1 MKTVSMQPYR
11 RWKKVAAV
19 LLAALAVLAI
29 RGCYARYDNEI
40 FTVSVP
46 AYWGTIVPPLQ
57 HSIVGYGVMI
67 NQFEPLVRR
76 GKNGLLEPMGAKAWA
91 FSDDRRT
98 LRFTID
104 VSRRFSDGS
113 FVSAAD
119 FKRSWED
126 GLRMQPKSSNSS
138 LSDALSE
145 VKGFGE
151 REKNGG
157 ISGVKAVGA
166 DVLELEFRKPVR
178 SILEQLSSVR
188 YAAYKRAGDG
198 YIGTGPYVM
207 TEKDKELALA
217 ANVYYQGPAPKI
229 KKFRI
234 TIVPPGSVAEKLR
247 SGEIDAALFAERA
260 GLGDCSEKNIR
271 CTFGQEGSHSEMML
285 NGMRGRFFSDP
296 RRRAAMQA
304 LLWNYFKANRADW
317 PGVFKGNGFFL
328 DPQSYLRFQAGRLPD
343 AEAEAI
349 IAGGAPYIGKLL
361 ADSKKRPVVVCSAP
375 NSAWLAEI
383 LKKNGVTLSE
393 KSRTDLS
400 EKDVLDMFYKTQ
412 EPDMI
417 PLTISVYDGD
427 PDSLY
432 HLLGKHGSIFS
443 PMSERAPV
451 AGMLEDGRKIMD
463 PGGLAPHY
471 MGVSRKI
478 LEEVPY
484 VHLGYFY
491 RAIAYNPR
499 RVRVS
504 EKFMSR
510 NNQSVA
516 VFEPKGFLR

>member
-1 MKTVSMQPYR
+1 MNVSDNLYR
-11 RWKKVAAV
+11 RRKKIAAV
-19 LLAALAVLAI
+19 LLAALAVLAVKEYS
-29 RGCYARYDNEI
+29 GGHKKDFY
-40 FTVSVP
+40 TVSVP
-46 AYWGTIVPPLQ
+46 AYWGTIIPPLQ

-113 FVSAAD
+113 QVTAAD
-119 FKRSWED
+119 FKRSWEE
-126 GLRMQPKSSNSS
+126 GLRMRPKSSNSS

-157 ISGVKAVGA
+157 ISGIRAVGA
-166 DVLELEFRKPVR
+166 DTLELEFGKPVR

-188 YAAYKRAGDG
+188 YAAYKQTRDG

-207 TEKDKELALA
+207 AEKEKVLTLVPNEH
-217 ANVYYQGPAPKI
+217 YQGPSPKI
-229 KKFRI
+229 KKLLI
-234 TIVPPGSVAEKLR
+234 TIVPPGAVADKLR

-260 GLGDCSEKNIR
+260 GISDCDEENIN

-285 NGMRGRFFSDP
+285 NGMPGRFFSDP

-304 LLWNYFKANRADW
+304 LLWGYFKNNREEW
-317 PGVFKGNGFFL
+317 PPVFRGNGFFL

-343 AEAEAI
+343 AEAEAV
-349 IAGGAPYIGKLL
+349 IAKGAPYLDKLA
-361 ADSKKRPVVVCSAP
+361 ADSKKNPLVVCSAP
-375 NSAWLAEI
+375 NSAWLAGI
-383 LKKNGVTLSE
+383 LEKNGISISK
-393 KSRTDLS
+393 KSKSDLP
-400 EKDVLDMFYKTQ
+400 EKDVLGMFYKTQ

-443 PMSERAPV
+443 PMVERGAV
-451 AGMLEDGRKIMD
+451 ADMLESGRKIMD

-471 MGVSRKI
+471 MEVSRRI
-478 LEEVPY
+478 LQEVPY

-491 RAIAYNPR
+491 RAIAYNPK

-516 VFEPKGFLR
+516 VFEPKGFFW